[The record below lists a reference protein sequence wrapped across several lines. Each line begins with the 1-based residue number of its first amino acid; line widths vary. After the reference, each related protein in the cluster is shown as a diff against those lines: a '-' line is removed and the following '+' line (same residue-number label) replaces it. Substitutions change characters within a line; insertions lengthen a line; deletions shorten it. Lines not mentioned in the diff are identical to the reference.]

1 MDVVFF
7 TVLVVAL
14 LWAAALLGGAD
25 SRTFDERGWW
35 PGKR

>member
-1 MDVVFF
+1 MEAVLF
-7 TVLVVAL
+7 TVLVVL
-14 LWAAALLGGAD
+14 LFAAAVLLGAAD